1 MILDALQS
9 AGKLIKKLTSLQN
22 LVPALTALV
31 TEPEEIFNNPNMKN
45 SYQSLF
51 QNCREII
58 DLGESHLET
67 HLSPCDTSSE
77 TTSDS
82 SETVDSSEVI
92 NS

>member
-9 AGKLIKKLTSLQN
+9 AGKLIEKLTSLQS

-31 TEPEEIFNNPNMKN
+31 TKPEEIFNNPNMKN

-51 QNCREII
+51 QNCRETI

-67 HLSPCDTSSE
+67 HLNPCE